1 MAKILFTWE
10 LGGGLG
16 HLLPIRQLCDHLS
29 NHEVYFAARD
39 LQFTQQIFAGSD
51 VKILVAP
58 AIQHTAQDAIASP
71 RCFSH
76 ILFNCGFGNQETL
89 YSLVNSWRNYYDL
102 IQPDVVVFDHSPAAL
117 LASRDQ
123 AFKKVNMGSGFFCP
137 PIQHPFGPFFPDSI
151 SADDLNEFVE
161 NESKVLAIANTVL
174 AHSHTEPLNVLSDLY
189 RDIDKSLLMTWPEF
203 DHFPHGRND
212 EYLGVRS
219 AGKGKKPQW
228 PQLPGKRIY
237 AYLRPFDY
245 LESVLK
251 SIRASNQPTIV
262 YSNAINQELLDKY
275 QSDNICF
282 EKELLDLQQVA
293 EQSDFAI
300 TYASHDTCAQLML
313 AGCPVLMIPL
323 QKEQHILTTQ
333 AVKTGAC
340 LGALPFQK
348 EQILAAM
355 NQLANDTSFKSA
367 AMALSEKYSAMNKR
381 SAQEKA
387 VEIIKALLN

>member
-1 MAKILFTWE
+1 MARILITWE

-29 NHEVYFAARD
+29 NHEIYFAARD
-39 LQFTQQIFAGSD
+39 LQFTQKIFAGSE

-58 AIQHTAQDAIASP
+58 SIQHSLNNLISDPQ
-71 RCFSH
+71 CFSH
-76 ILFNCGFGNQETL
+76 LLFNCGFGEADTL
-89 YSLVNSWRNYYDL
+89 HSLVNSWQEYYNL
-102 IQPDVVVFDHSPAAL
+102 IQPDLVVFDHSPVAL
-117 LASRDQ
+117 LASRGQ
-123 AFKKVNMGSGFFCP
+123 SFKKVNMGIGFFCP
-137 PIQHPFGPFFPDSI
+137 PIQQPLAPFFTDNI
-151 SADDLNEFVE
+151 SVDEQSEFIE
-161 NESKVLAIANTVL
+161 IESKVLAIANTVL
-174 AHSHTEPLNVLSDLY
+174 AHSGIEPLTALSDLY
-189 RDIDKSLLMTWPEF
+189 RDIDKTLLMTLPEF

-219 AGKGKKPQW
+219 TPKGKKPQW
-228 PQLPGKRIY
+228 PALPGKRIY

-245 LESVLK
+245 LESILK

-262 YSNAINQELLDKY
+262 YSNAINQDLIKEY
-275 QSDNICF
+275 QSDNIHF
-282 EKELLDLQQVA
+282 ESELLDLQLVA

-300 TYASHDTCAQLML
+300 TYASHDTCVQLLL

-348 EQILAAM
+348 EQILTAM
-355 NQLANDTSFKSA
+355 NQLANDTSYKSV
-367 AMALSEKYSAMNKR
+367 AMALSEKYAANNDR
-381 SAQEKA
+381 SAQKKA
-387 VEIIKALLN
+387 ADIITALLN

>member
-39 LQFTQQIFAGSD
+39 LQFTQAIFAGSD
-51 VKILVAP
+51 VKVLVAP
-58 AIQHTAQDAIASP
+58 AIQYTPQDAIANP
-71 RCFSH
+71 GCFSQ
-76 ILFNCGFGNQETL
+76 ILFNCGFGEKETL
-89 YSLVNSWRNYYDL
+89 HSLVNSWRNYYDL
-102 IQPDVVVFDHSPAAL
+102 IQPDLVVFDHSPTAL

-123 AFKKVNMGSGFFCP
+123 SFKKVNMGTGFFCP
-137 PIQHPFGPFFPDSI
+137 PLQQPLAPFFTDSI
-151 SADDLNEFVE
+151 TAEERNEFIE
-161 NESKVLAIANTVL
+161 IESKVLAIANTVL
-174 AHSHTEPLNVLSDLY
+174 SDSHIEPLNALSDLY
-189 RDIDKSLLMTWPEF
+189 RDVDKTLLMTWPEF
-203 DHFPHGRND
+203 DHFPQGRND

-219 AGKGKKPQW
+219 TGKGKKPQW
-228 PQLPGKRIY
+228 PKLPGKRIY

-245 LESVLK
+245 LESILK
-251 SIRASNQPTIV
+251 SIRASNQPAIV
-262 YSNAINQELLDKY
+262 YSNAINQDLLKKY
-275 QSDNICF
+275 QSDNIYF
-282 EKELLDLQQVA
+282 ESELLDLQQVA

-355 NQLANDTSFKSA
+355 NQLANDTSFTSA
-367 AMALSEKYSAMNKR
+367 AMALSEKYSTRHER

-387 VEIIKALLN
+387 ANIIAALLN